1 MAPTMLSDAHGRAN
15 RAGRRGERRSRGP
28 RARRAP
34 RTAGALARGGGP
46 TRYAAGA
53 RPRARTAGALP
64 LRGLSDPWTLPR
76 SLAGRGFG
84 RPPRAH
90 RVSRERTDALRRWV
104 CGGLHVRAGA
114 ARELEIFP
122 PVSGRGGP

>member
-1 MAPTMLSDAHGRAN
+1 MLSDAHGRAA

-46 TRYAAGA
+46 TSYAAGA

-64 LRGLSDPWTLPR
+64 LRGLCDPWTLPR

-90 RVSRERTDALRRWV
+90 RLPGHRTDALRRWV
-104 CGGLHVRAGA
+104 RRGLHVRARGTDEVDILLA
-114 ARELEIFP
+114 
-122 PVSGRGGP
+122 VS